1 MHKFAV
7 YIGRFQPFHF
17 GHKVVIDEALNQA
30 EKVIVCVGSSG
41 GPRSYHNP
49 FTFKER
55 QEMILSCYDEEL
67 KKRIYVTSINDHPYN
82 EDAWIEE
89 VQRTVTRLQEAVGGS
104 TEDTVLI
111 GHSKDSSSYYLK
123 MFPNW
128 GAIEVPNFKGIS
140 ATPLRKTFFSNGPDI
155 TLSKKNSVKY
165 WLFGSGV
172 QYKFPSALNV
182 IPFPVRNF
190 LNSFLNTKIYDE
202 LASEFE
208 FIEKYEKQ
216 WGKGPFVTVDAC
228 VVQSG
233 HVLMIRRGARPGK
246 GLLALPGGFLNRDE
260 VIAEGALRELQEETQ
275 IDVPPAVLRGSFVAS
290 EVFDAPKRDPRA
302 RIITHTHL
310 YSLPKRDSL
319 PIVKAADDAADVRWM
334 PLGSLRE
341 DECFGDHYHM
351 VQRMRGYLPPNPR

>member
-1 MHKFAV
+1 MHNFAV
-7 YIGRFQPFHF
+7 FIGRFQPFHF
-17 GHKVVIDEALNQA
+17 GHKVVVDEALNKA

-41 GPRSYHNP
+41 GPRSYRNP

-55 QEMILSCYDEEL
+55 QEMILSCYNEEQR
-67 KKRIYVTSINDHPYN
+67 KRIYVTPINDHPYN

-104 TEDTVLI
+104 TADTVLI

-128 GAIEVPNFKGIS
+128 EGIEVPNFKSIS
-140 ATPLRKTFFSNGPDI
+140 STPLRKTFFSFTNRFDFNDWSKH
-155 TLSKKNSVKY
+155 LSGIMPMNVRQF
-165 WLFGSGV
+165 L
-172 QYKFPSALNV
+172 SAFFMSAV
-182 IPFPVRNF
+182 F
-190 LNSFLNTKIYDE
+190 DE
-202 LASEFE
+202 LALEFE

-228 VVQSG
+228 VVQAG

-246 GLLALPGGFLNRDE
+246 GLLALPGGFLNLRE
-260 VIAEGALRELQEETQ
+260 TVAEGALRELQEETQ

-290 EVFDAPKRDPRA
+290 EVFDSPNRDPRA

-319 PIVKAADDAADVRWM
+319 PSIKAADDAADARWM
-334 PLGSLRE
+334 PLGSLKE
-341 DECFGDHYHM
+341 SECFGDHYHM